1 MVASARP
8 ALCPLPPALPYSE
21 IEISM
26 PRTKLSQHVV
36 DRLPAPTTSGKQEPW
51 WDQDLKGFAVLCS
64 GKTTAKTYI
73 CQRDLKG
80 TGKSRRVTISST
92 AELKFAEAKDKAR
105 KLLLDMRGGKD
116 PKAKPK
122 TGTLQETL
130 DAYLSS
136 GRLSPRSK
144 RHYSDLV
151 RIQLASLKDRSLSSI
166 TPDEVD
172 HLHRTIEGKTA
183 ANDALKCLRMLHRY
197 AAACDDEL
205 GRCPV
210 RLRKN
215 EWHRTE
221 PRRNPIP
228 ETRLADFYAAVQDLP
243 DMGRDFWT
251 LLLFTGL
258 RRKEAAALRW
268 SEISFEERLIRLPA
282 VRVKT
287 RSALDLP
294 MTSYVADM
302 LIARRALGNGEF
314 VFPSR
319 DSHIRG
325 DSWTKTLRK
334 ATGLRFSI
342 HDARRTFATCGEASG
357 VSWLTLK
364 ALLNHSAGGGVTQ
377 SYIGLTPER
386 LRPEAQKISNRIA
399 MLCGIG
405 KPAADNVQALRAG

>member
-1 MVASARP
+1 
-8 ALCPLPPALPYSE
+8 LPYSE

-26 PRTKLSQHVV
+26 PRTKLSQHIV

-197 AAACDDEL
+197 AAARDDEL

-268 SEISFEERLIRLPA
+268 SEISFEERLI
-282 VRVKT
+282 
-287 RSALDLP
+287 
-294 MTSYVADM
+294 
-302 LIARRALGNGEF
+302 

-386 LRPEAQKISNRIA
+386 LRPEAQKISDRIA

>member
-1 MVASARP
+1 MQR
-8 ALCPLPPALPYSE
+8 C
-21 IEISM
+21 
-26 PRTKLSQHVV
+26 
-36 DRLPAPTTSGKQEPW
+36 
-51 WDQDLKGFAVLCS
+51 
-64 GKTTAKTYI
+64 KT
-73 CQRDLKG
+73 CQ
-80 TGKSRRVTISST
+80 TW
-92 AELKFAEAKDKAR
+92 A
-105 KLLLDMRGGKD
+105 
-116 PKAKPK
+116 
-122 TGTLQETL
+122 
-130 DAYLSS
+130 AY
-136 GRLSPRSK
+136 
-144 RHYSDLV
+144 
-151 RIQLASLKDRSLSSI
+151 
-166 TPDEVD
+166 
-172 HLHRTIEGKTA
+172 
-183 ANDALKCLRMLHRY
+183 
-197 AAACDDEL
+197 
-205 GRCPV
+205 
-210 RLRKN
+210 
-215 EWHRTE
+215 
-221 PRRNPIP
+221 
-228 ETRLADFYAAVQDLP
+228 
-243 DMGRDFWT
+243 FWT

-386 LRPEAQKISNRIA
+386 LRPEAQKISDRIA

>member
-1 MVASARP
+1 
-8 ALCPLPPALPYSE
+8 
-21 IEISM
+21 
-26 PRTKLSQHVV
+26 
-36 DRLPAPTTSGKQEPW
+36 
-51 WDQDLKGFAVLCS
+51 
-64 GKTTAKTYI
+64 
-73 CQRDLKG
+73 
-80 TGKSRRVTISST
+80 
-92 AELKFAEAKDKAR
+92 
-105 KLLLDMRGGKD
+105 LLDMRGGKD

-197 AAACDDEL
+197 AAARDDEL

-268 SEISFEERLIRLPA
+268 SEISFEERLI
-282 VRVKT
+282 
-287 RSALDLP
+287 
-294 MTSYVADM
+294 
-302 LIARRALGNGEF
+302 

-319 DSHIRG
+319 DSLIRG

-386 LRPEAQKISNRIA
+386 LRPEAQKISDRIA

-405 KPAADNVQALRAG
+405 KPAADKVQALRAG